1 MYTVS
6 LLQNLRVSLPL
17 AASEI
22 APPIYPPV
30 HVTKIHSHLRD
41 FVAQLAHLT
50 QTLRLVWVAARGW
63 TLAWAFLLVIQG
75 LLPAATVYLTRLL
88 VDSLVTNI
96 GTGGSWESVRPTL
109 FLAALM
115 AGTVLLVELTQ
126 SIGGWVR
133 SAQAEFI
140 RDHLSALV
148 HEKSVAVDL
157 AFYESPE
164 YHDRLDRARTDLN
177 SRPLALLESSGSL
190 LQNAITLAAMST
202 LLVPY
207 GVWLPGVLLVSTLP
221 AFFVV
226 LRFNRD
232 YHRWWEQTT
241 ADRRR
246 TQYYDLVLTHSAI
259 AAELRL
265 FNLGP
270 YFQSA
275 YQTLRQR
282 LRTERLSLTRDQS
295 VARLGAGLLGVFI
308 SGMSMA
314 WMVWRALLGAV
325 TLGDLALFY
334 QAFNQGQTLLRSL
347 LDNIGQMYT
356 NTLFLGNLF
365 EFLGLKSQVVDRPNL
380 LPVPPA
386 LKEGIR
392 FQQVT
397 FRYPDSERVVLQDFD
412 LTLPAGQIVAVV
424 GANGAGKSTL
434 VKLLCRFYDPQAGR
448 ITLDGIDIRDVS
460 LQELRRM
467 TTVLFQWPAPYQTN
481 AAQNIAL
488 GDLAAEPSRSKLEA
502 VARAAGVHEVIMR
515 LPQGYD
521 TLLGK
526 WFTNGTELS
535 AGEWQRLA
543 LARAFLRRAQIM
555 ILDEPT
561 SALDS
566 WAEADWFDRFRVLA
580 EGRTAMIITHRFTIA
595 RRADMIHVMD
605 AGQLV
610 ESGTHDEL
618 LARGGRYAQSWFA
631 QMQASSALPQGR
643 SDPHIS
649 ENGALLSNGV
659 LRSSGG

>member
-1 MYTVS
+1 MT
-6 LLQNLRVSLPL
+6 
-17 AASEI
+17 E
-22 APPIYPPV
+22 
-30 HVTKIHSHLRD
+30 IHSHLRD
-41 FVAQLAHLT
+41 FAARLSYLT
-50 QTLRLVWVAARGW
+50 KTLRLVWVAARGW
-63 TLAWAFLLVIQG
+63 TLAWAFLLLIQG

-88 VDSLVTNI
+88 VDNLVTNI

-115 AGTVLLVELTQ
+115 AGTVLLVELAQ

-140 RDHLSALV
+140 RDHLTALV

-190 LQNAITLAAMST
+190 LQNAITLVAMST
-202 LLVPY
+202 LLIPY

-265 FNLGP
+265 FSLGP

-275 YQTLRQR
+275 YLTLRQR
-282 LRTERLSLTRDQS
+282 LRTERLALTRDQS
-295 VARLGAGLLGVFI
+295 LARLGAGLLGVLI
-308 SGMSMA
+308 SGISMA

-334 QAFNQGQTLLRSL
+334 QAFNQGQILLRSL

-365 EFLGLKSQVVDRPNL
+365 EFLGLKSQVVDRPDP
-380 LPVPPA
+380 LPVPST
-386 LKEGIR
+386 LREGIR

-488 GDLAAEPSRSKLEA
+488 GDLAAEPSRTTLEA

-526 WFTNGTELS
+526 WFANGTELS

-555 ILDEPT
+555 VLDEPT

-566 WAEADWFDRFRVLA
+566 WAETDWFDRFRVLA
-580 EGRTAMIITHRFTIA
+580 EGRTAIIITHRFTIA

-643 SDPHIS
+643 SDPHIG